1 MQVYCKQTQNGSDKN
16 SSTIEWKL
24 SVIGRSEW
32 IDTGPT
38 ELVIGGK
45 TVCSIEFKPWEY
57 GKFPVAQGSTRG
69 SIEIPHNSDG
79 TKKITVKLSTAIY
92 YHAVNEYVEEWELDP
107 IPRYATSEHSL
118 KSKTE
123 ASVTINWASD
133 KTIDYLWY
141 SINNGS
147 SWVSVGERN
156 AKSGTYTING
166 LTVNKTYK
174 IKTRVR
180 SKESQLTTDS
190 KTLEVTTY
198 DLPHCIETPDFVI
211 GEKVTLKFYNPLRH
225 KISFKIIANGVK
237 LTNEAW
243 TTMLDTFSVP
253 AGATIVETQLY
264 DSIPNAQYGT
274 YKVEV
279 TYANA
284 VRTYGNGNKYYIDK
298 SKCEPTFTDFTYK
311 DTNTKVTAVTGN
323 NQALVKGLSTLS
335 VEIST
340 ANKMV
345 AKNKATPDYYSASI
359 DTLSNTGKY
368 SESSAVTIPL
378 GVVSSDG
385 VKRLS
390 VRAYDSRKIPKL
402 AHKDVTVYKYSKP
415 KINASAT
422 RLNNFEAQ
430 TTLKISG
437 SYEKLTIGGADKNT
451 IKTVQYRYRATGGT
465 WGNWVTLTPTLS
477 AGSFTCANVTLS
489 LDKTKA
495 FEIEVKVTDN
505 FGDLT
510 TSTET
515 ITVNIGQ
522 AILFVS
528 TNKKTC
534 YINNNEIATQS
545 FVSDAIKALFP
556 TGSSITNALYPVGAV
571 VCMSTNKNPSSMYGG
586 TWTLIDKG
594 FKAYSA
600 YIPSMFTAGTNV
612 TADTVYLSRGGNTIR
627 IRLSIVVN
635 ASLSDTGM
643 SLGTLNWS
651 TVGVTGLH
659 AGIIEQL
666 SYRDGANGGIVYSI
680 FHESGEIQQVDVFD
694 ATPLASGSTFYLDFT
709 FVSDYTR
716 MLDSVCDKFYW
727 KRTA

>member
-16 SSTIEWKL
+16 SSTIDWTL
-24 SVIGRSEW
+24 SAIGDSVW
-32 IDTGPT
+32 YDTGPT

-57 GKFPVAQGSTRG
+57 GKFPVAQGSTSG

-92 YHAVNEYVEEWELDP
+92 YHAVTEYVEEWVLDP

-118 KSKTE
+118 SSKTE
-123 ASVTINWASD
+123 TTASINWASD
-133 KTIDYLWY
+133 KTIDNLWY

-147 SWVSVGERN
+147 SWVNVGAVS
-156 AKSGTYTING
+156 AKSGMYTISG
-166 LTVNKTYK
+166 LTANTAYK

-190 KTLEVTTY
+190 SALSVTTY
-198 DLPHCIETPDFVI
+198 DYPHCTSAPDFVI
-211 GEKVTLKFYNPLRH
+211 GQAVTIKFSNPLKRTF
-225 KISFKIIANGVK
+225 SFTMVGNGVDIHTWTVNGK
-237 LTNEAW
+237 EEYEGVNGEPAVTN
-243 TTMLDTFSVP
+243 
-253 AGATIVETQLY
+253 LY
-264 DSIPNAQYGT
+264 ASIPDAKNARYSVKVVYGT
-274 YKVEV
+274 STRTKQGG
-279 TYANA
+279 TYS
-284 VRTYGNGNKYYIDK
+284 VDE
-298 SKCEPTFTDFTYK
+298 SKCEPTFTAFAYK

-345 AKNKATPDYYSASI
+345 AKNQATPDYYSASI

-402 AHKDVTVYKYSKP
+402 AHKDVTIYKYSKP

-437 SYEKLTIGGADKNT
+437 SYERLTIGGADKNT
-451 IKTVQYRYRATGGT
+451 IKTAQYRYRTTGGT

-477 AGSFTCANVTLS
+477 AGNFTCANVTLS
-489 LDKTKA
+489 LDKTKS